1 MFDKIRNEITLIEA
15 GTTSLTQ
22 LQTVEVE
29 NKIKYD
35 LLTNE
40 LS

>member
-1 MFDKIRNEITLIEA
+1 MFDKIRNEITLIEV
-15 GTTSLTQ
+15 GIISLTQ
-22 LQTVEVE
+22 MQTVEVE